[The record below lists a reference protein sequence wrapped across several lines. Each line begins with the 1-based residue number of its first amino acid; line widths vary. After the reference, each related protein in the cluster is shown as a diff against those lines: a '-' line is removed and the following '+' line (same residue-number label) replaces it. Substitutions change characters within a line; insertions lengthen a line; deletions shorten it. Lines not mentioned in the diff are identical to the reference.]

1 MRKLMKLCHTSSN
14 VIGMLQVMSS
24 LERQVVEFSS
34 REQDVE
40 KMLTESKIKV
50 EEYLSA
56 KELVSV

>member
-1 MRKLMKLCHTSSN
+1 
-14 VIGMLQVMSS
+14 MSS

>member
-14 VIGMLQVMSS
+14 AIGMLQVMSS